1 MVVLTAVVTNLL
13 IKKYQRKNCESSFGS
28 KKIRT
33 FQFLI
38 KRNEF
43 FEGLEEYRKLPTNK
57 E

>member
-13 IKKYQRKNCESSFGS
+13 IKKYQRKNCESSFGF

-38 KRNEF
+38 KRNEV